1 MFAERNLINRR
12 NVKTDTH
19 HSYAANKQ
27 MFLLSV
33 RSRIVVAA
41 MQILGLETLDGNA
54 TTDRFPPNTTRDIP
68 NKKRYISKIAS
79 QIVDMFV
86 VDKDCHTAIINSI
99 LDDREK
105 EQLLK
110 SQMTV
115 DNRFPCR
122 HPGCPKALF
131 I

>member
-1 MFAERNLINRR
+1 MFAERNIINRR

-19 HSYAANKQ
+19 HSYSGNKQ

-33 RSRIVVAA
+33 RSRIVVST

-54 TTDRFPPNTTRDIP
+54 TKSSFPRNTAKDISS
-68 NKKRYISKIAS
+68 KKRYINKIAS

-86 VDKDCHTAIINSI
+86 IEKTSHTAIIDSI

-115 DNRFPCR
+115 NGQFPCR
-122 HPGCPKALF
+122 NPGCPKTF
-131 I
+131 K